1 MDSTTIIVIVVVIIT
16 VIAAGVGLYYATQQ
30 SSSPSPPTTLMP
42 VVDSP
47 TGGSSTPGGSGTASA
62 DWMYP
67 RGELDFMSS
76 EGAKS
81 CVAAYALHHVN
92 SKYKGPVVKI
102 KRLGDSVKENFY
114 ADAERELKTESG
126 KKLKDWLAE
135 YPGDST
141 AAMIDTWYD
150 QSTDAKGRPNKQ
162 DTDVAKYTS
171 STRIEKR
178 DDKRQK
184 GWQIRFRDTDVIRLG
199 SGNSNNILKTYSEFT
214 IVMNA
219 RWSDKEWATALWMGP
234 NIGNDS
240 DPAKSYVYI
249 GNYGSSGRY
258 AFMYAGNDNQKQVMS
273 DRQAPAKEAL
283 AKESFTNFIMVAK
296 RKSDAI
302 TEVKGY
308 IDGQG
313 FNMDES
319 DVLYSGKA
327 PSSQLIHN
335 DVIFLGGHGYPGGKA
350 KRIFGKVTDVI
361 FFNKPLSGSDI
372 TRMSTYNN

>member
-1 MDSTTIIVIVVVIIT
+1 MDSTTVIVIIVVIT
-16 VIAAGVGLYYATQQ
+16 VVIAAGIGLYYLSQ
-30 SSSPSPPTTLMP
+30 SDRAGSPPATVMP
-42 VVDSP
+42 VVNTPAS
-47 TGGSSTPGGSGTASA
+47 TSGGAGSA

-67 RGELDFMSS
+67 RGELDFMSTD
-76 EGAKS
+76 GAKS

-114 ADAERELKTESG
+114 ADAERELKTEGG

-141 AAMIDTWYD
+141 AAMIETWYD
-150 QSTDAKGRPNKQ
+150 QSTDSKGRPNKQ

-171 STRIEKR
+171 STKIEKR

-199 SGNSNNILKTYSEFT
+199 AGNSNHILKTYSEFS

-240 DPAKSYVYI
+240 DPSKSYVYI
-249 GNYGSSGRY
+249 GNYGSSGKY
-258 AFMYAGNDNQKQVMS
+258 AFMYAGNDSQKQVVS
-273 DRQAPAKEAL
+273 DRMAPS
-283 AKESFTNFIMVAK
+283 KESLDKEPFTNLIMVAK
-296 RKSDAI
+296 KKSDSSV

-308 IDGQG
+308 INGQG
-313 FNMDES
+313 LNTDES
-319 DVLYSGKA
+319 DVLYSGKP
-327 PSSQLIHN
+327 PSSQLIDN
-335 DVIFLGGHGYPGGKA
+335 DVIFLGGHGYPGGKS
-350 KRIFGKVTDVI
+350 KRMYGKVTDVI
-361 FFNKPLSGSDI
+361 FFNKPLSSSDI